1 MNRLAP
7 KTEVLRALFARS
19 GNQCAFPGCTQKI
32 INSKNKF
39 IAQVCHI
46 EAALEGGERF
56 NAASSDE
63 YRRSYEN
70 LLILCYPHHI
80 ETNDVEE
87 YSVERLLK
95 IKIDHEQL
103 FLKSDFKI
111 DESELRILTHEM
123 SVYWSNLEILNNV
136 GHIFA
141 ESGLAMKINGL
152 TNFSEL
158 IESANSAAKGIE
170 HLLNSLRMKDEAL
183 EADFKNVLVKKNV
196 SPEIFS
202 DIPYYENPFINRNWE
217 WHNIGSPNW
226 LQRLRIDLVHI
237 EVKYY
242 EEYLKTHSEDLS
254 AQVNFAKAKELLN
267 EYAKT
272 AMHAD

>member
-1 MNRLAP
+1 MSRLAP
-7 KTEVLRALFARS
+7 KAEVLRALFARS
-19 GNQCAFPGCTQKI
+19 GNQCAFPGCTQKL

-56 NAASSDE
+56 NRSSNDE

-80 ETNDVEE
+80 ETNDVGE
-87 YSVERLLK
+87 YSVERLLQ
-95 IKIDHEQL
+95 IKIDHEKF

-111 DESELRILTHEM
+111 DESELRKLTHEM
-123 SVYWSNLEILNNV
+123 EMYWSNLEALNSI
-136 GHIFA
+136 GHIFSD
-141 ESGLAMKINGL
+141 SGLAMKVNGI
-152 TNFSEL
+152 TSFSEVM
-158 IESANSAAKGIE
+158 ESAISAVKGIE
-170 HLLNSLRMKDEAL
+170 NLLNSLRIKDESL
-183 EADFKNVLVKKNV
+183 DADFKNILIRANL
-196 SPEIFS
+196 SPELFS
-202 DIPYYENPFINRNWE
+202 EIPYYKNPFINRNWE
-217 WHNIGSPNW
+217 WHNIGVPNW

-242 EEYLKTHSEDLS
+242 EEYLKTHSEDLP
-254 AQVNFAKAKELLN
+254 AQLKFAKAKDLLN

-272 AMHAD
+272 AMHVD